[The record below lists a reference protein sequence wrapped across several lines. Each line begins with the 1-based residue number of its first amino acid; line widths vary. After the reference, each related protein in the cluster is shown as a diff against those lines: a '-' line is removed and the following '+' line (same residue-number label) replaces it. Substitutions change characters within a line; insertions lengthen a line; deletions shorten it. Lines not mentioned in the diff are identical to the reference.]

1 MNPNLIELENAYI
14 LKNILPKA
22 FNKREIKYNVSSAK
36 LYKWIKNRFV
46 YDKAIISS
54 DRFDNG
60 ETEFQ
65 VYVQTENLGVWEY
78 TKYIDK
84 NGDTRRGNIFISPT
98 LYFYV
103 VCGDKL
109 YAYNMSKLNK
119 RNYGRGFKLS
129 IDEAYRVFNIKNIR
143 KEFNEKYNYINDLPI
158 HLGNR
163 KICELIEHFNFWSR

>member
-1 MNPNLIELENAYI
+1 MNPNLIQLENAYI

-22 FNKREIKYNVSSAK
+22 FNKREIKFTVSSAK
-36 LYKWIKNRFV
+36 LYKWVKNCFV

-65 VYVQTENLGVWEY
+65 VYVQTENLGVWEK
-78 TKYIDK
+78 TKYIDENATFK
-84 NGDTRRGNIFISPT
+84 LKDTYISPT

-109 YAYNMSKLNK
+109 YAYNISKLNK
-119 RNYGRGFKLS
+119 RNYGRGFKLTT
-129 IDEAYRVFNIKNIR
+129 DEAYRVFNIKNIR

-158 HLGNR
+158 HLA
-163 KICELIEHFNFWSR
+163 K

>member
-22 FNKREIKYNVSSAK
+22 FNKREIKYIVSSAK
-36 LYKWIKNRFV
+36 LYKWVNNCLV
-46 YDKAIISS
+46 YDIADISS
-54 DRFDNG
+54 ARFDNG

-65 VYVQTENLGVWEY
+65 VYVDGENPGVWER
-78 TKYIDK
+78 TKCIDE
-84 NGDTRRGNIFISPT
+84 NGDTREVTKYITPT

-109 YAYNMSKLNK
+109 YAYNMSKFNK
-119 RNYGRGFKLS
+119 RRGGPVNLS

-143 KEFNEKYNYINDLPI
+143 KEFNEKYNYINDLPK

-163 KICELIEHFNFWSR
+163 KICELIEHFNNWSR